1 MRSPLAPL
9 LVLVLGW
16 PLGCGPG
23 SPGGPPMSG
32 LRNEEAAQLGP
43 DSLSNEIMMRDAQSN
58 STVVKHILV
67 DVEQKQLA
75 LDLLRRVR
83 AGEAIEPLMEQHSKD
98 SGSARTGVSY
108 DVTPSA
114 QLVFEFK
121 RMGLRLKVDEV
132 GLARSQFGWHVMKR
146 IE

>member
-1 MRSPLAPL
+1 MRSPHAL
-9 LVLVLGW
+9 LVLVLCW

-32 LRNEEAAQLGP
+32 LRNEEAQLGP
-43 DSLSNEIMMRDAQSN
+43 DQLSNEIMSRDAQAN
-58 STVVKHILV
+58 RTVVKHILV
-67 DVEQKQLA
+67 DSEQKQLA

-83 AGEAIEPLMEQHSKD
+83 AGEAMEPLMEQHSKD
-98 SGSARTGVSY
+98 AGSARTGESY

-121 RMGLRLKVDEV
+121 RMGLRLRVNEA
-132 GLARSQFGWHVMKR
+132 GLARSDFGWHVMKR